1 MGANVTSMT
10 ATQVIKEIET
20 LAPVERREV
29 FAFVH
34 NLEAHAARE
43 HKAPRFMDHE
53 SFQQAADAVF
63 EKHGDLLHKLAQ

>member
-1 MGANVTSMT
+1 MT

-20 LAPVERREV
+20 LDPVERREV

-34 NLEAHAARE
+34 LLEGHAQRE
-43 HKAPRFMDHE
+43 HKSPAFLDHT

-63 EKHGDLLHKLAQ
+63 EKHDDLLRKLAR